1 MTWRVNSLL
10 SLILVS
16 GTLYSQDSLS
26 LQDIVSATL
35 KSNYDLKIQ
44 SLVVEQTGNLNT
56 KGQAGYFPSVSFN
69 GSGSYSRN
77 NTKLEFA
84 GGLPTVERDGAENTS
99 VGANV
104 GLNYILF
111 NGFGRIS
118 TYKNLQNQYQLSLL
132 QSRLVTENSVME
144 SISSVL
150 QVQQLY
156 IQIELAQE
164 NIEISK
170 ERLEYSIYRKESGV
184 GNSIE
189 VNAAQVDLGTDSLA
203 LIQLETSLK
212 KELNRLKLLL
222 GVDMDT
228 QLKIKNE
235 IPVPVLGSAEELGE
249 SVKSNTQILI
259 SQLNELVA
267 LENTKLANSRRLPV
281 LGMNI
286 NYGYNSS
293 QNGAGIILSQQ
304 TDGFSG
310 SASLSIPI
318 FNGLQLAT
326 AIKNAQIQEQIA
338 GISNQYT
345 ELQIQ
350 QLLNDAILD
359 QSLLEESILLQ
370 EKREKLATLNVSRSL
385 EAFKNG
391 QLRFTEVRENQ
402 LNLLQSRMAINQSRL
417 SLVLLRYQI
426 LRLTGKL
433 LN

>member
-1 MTWRVNSLL
+1 MTWRVNNLL

-16 GTLYSQDSLS
+16 GTVYSQDSLS
-26 LQDIVSATL
+26 LQDVVSATL

-44 SLVVEQTGNLNT
+44 SLVAEQTGNLST

-144 SISSVL
+144 SVSSVL

-203 LIQLETSLK
+203 LIQLEISLK

>member
-1 MTWRVNSLL
+1 
-10 SLILVS
+10 
-16 GTLYSQDSLS
+16 
-26 LQDIVSATL
+26 
-35 KSNYDLKIQ
+35 
-44 SLVVEQTGNLNT
+44 
-56 KGQAGYFPSVSFN
+56 
-69 GSGSYSRN
+69 
-77 NTKLEFA
+77 
-84 GGLPTVERDGAENTS
+84 
-99 VGANV
+99 
-104 GLNYILF
+104 
-111 NGFGRIS
+111 
-118 TYKNLQNQYQLSLL
+118 
-132 QSRLVTENSVME
+132 
-144 SISSVL
+144 
-150 QVQQLY
+150 
-156 IQIELAQE
+156 
-164 NIEISK
+164 
-170 ERLEYSIYRKESGV
+170 
-184 GNSIE
+184 
-189 VNAAQVDLGTDSLA
+189 
-203 LIQLETSLK
+203 
-212 KELNRLKLLL
+212 
-222 GVDMDT
+222 MDT

-235 IPVPVLGSAEELGE
+235 IPVPVLGSVEELGE

-267 LENTKLANSRRLPV
+267 LENTKFANSRRLPV

>member
-1 MTWRVNSLL
+1 
-10 SLILVS
+10 
-16 GTLYSQDSLS
+16 
-26 LQDIVSATL
+26 
-35 KSNYDLKIQ
+35 
-44 SLVVEQTGNLNT
+44 
-56 KGQAGYFPSVSFN
+56 
-69 GSGSYSRN
+69 
-77 NTKLEFA
+77 
-84 GGLPTVERDGAENTS
+84 
-99 VGANV
+99 
-104 GLNYILF
+104 
-111 NGFGRIS
+111 
-118 TYKNLQNQYQLSLL
+118 
-132 QSRLVTENSVME
+132 ME

>member
-16 GTLYSQDSLS
+16 GTVYSQDSLS
-26 LQDIVSATL
+26 LQDVVSATL

-44 SLVVEQTGNLNT
+44 SLVAEQTGNLYT

-111 NGFGRIS
+111 SGFGRIS

-426 LRLTGKL
+426 LRLTGTL